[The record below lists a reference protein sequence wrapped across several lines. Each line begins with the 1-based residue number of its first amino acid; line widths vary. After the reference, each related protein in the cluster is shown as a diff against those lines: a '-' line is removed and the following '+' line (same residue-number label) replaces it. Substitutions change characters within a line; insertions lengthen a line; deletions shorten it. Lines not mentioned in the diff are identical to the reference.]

1 MKLREVLKI
10 ISIIL
15 NVNEGEKIYLS
26 EKRGYL
32 LKGGKIWSFY
42 DDKNKQ
48 YETVYTKEQ
57 FIDIQYD
64 NALNILIGIEVID
77 KMLTYI
83 PLPPNINL
91 YNSDISVDIDPYP
104 DETPMP
110 SRISTKSMNN
120 NHMILIIYQ
129 QSDCSEFEMR
139 IFDIDLVNYH
149 MVLHILEGKE
159 SMNTMDYYKSSGMLS
174 KKSISVIG
182 RELKGANGQS
192 SLNTSYD
199 MYFEDC
205 SSFDDMVEKVKK
217 RVALEVRKDEKYE
230 HH

>member
-1 MKLREVLKI
+1 MKLCEVLKR
-10 ISIIL
+10 ISNIL
-15 NVNEGEKIYLS
+15 NMNEGEKIYIS

-32 LKGGKIWSFY
+32 LKGGKIWNFY

-48 YETVYTKEQ
+48 YETVYTKEE

-91 YNSDISVDIDPYP
+91 YNSDISVDIEPYP
-104 DETPMP
+104 DKTPMP

-129 QSDCSEFEMR
+129 QSDCSGFEMR
-139 IFDIDLVNYH
+139 IFDIDIVNYH

-159 SMNTMDYYKSSGMLS
+159 SMNTMDYYKRSGMLS

-205 SSFDDMVEKVKK
+205 SSYEDMISKTKIHSC
-217 RVALEVRKDEKYE
+217 RKWQKNKLLNQ
-230 HH
+230 